1 MSCEMLIPYAG
12 YAGILLIMQGKLTIG
27 KVKSSCLS
35 LLIFLGCGFQ
45 FQVEGQGK
53 ETDTALEDTVRERI
67 IQQEVN
73 LDASENL

>member
-1 MSCEMLIPYAG
+1 MSCEMWIPYTG

-53 ETDTALEDTVRERI
+53 EADTLLKIPLEKE
-67 IQQEVN
+67 
-73 LDASENL
+73 LFSKK

>member
-1 MSCEMLIPYAG
+1 
-12 YAGILLIMQGKLTIG
+12 MQGKLTIG

-67 IQQEVN
+67 IQR
-73 LDASENL
+73 

>member
-1 MSCEMLIPYAG
+1 M
-12 YAGILLIMQGKLTIG
+12 MQGKLTIG

-35 LLIFLGCGFQ
+35 WSLLLMFLRCR

-53 ETDTALEDTVRERI
+53 EADTALEDTVRERI

-73 LDASENL
+73 